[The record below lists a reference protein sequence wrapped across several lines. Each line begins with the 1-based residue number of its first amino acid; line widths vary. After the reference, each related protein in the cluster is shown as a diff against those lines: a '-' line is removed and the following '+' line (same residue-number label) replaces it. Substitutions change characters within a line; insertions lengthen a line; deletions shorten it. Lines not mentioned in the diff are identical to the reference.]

1 MDKVNIVTGAWVV
14 VCDGGKAL
22 ILANSG
28 SSAALKLDTREAREH
43 ANAPTREQGTDQ
55 PGRVHQSFGN
65 ARSAVEQTDWHDAA
79 ERDFLEALARR
90 LDAAIAAGETSDL
103 IIIAAPRALGMLRSA
118 YSPAIRQ
125 ALRGEIDKDYVKLPI
140 REIEKHLAG

>member
-1 MDKVNIVTGAWVV
+1 MDKAKIVTGAWVV

-22 ILANSG
+22 ILENSG
-28 SSAALKLDTREAREH
+28 SPDALKLDSKEVREH
-43 ANAPTREQGTDQ
+43 NKAPTHEQGTDR
-55 PGRVHQSFGN
+55 PGRVHQSFGS

-79 ERDFLEALARR
+79 ERDFLESLARR
-90 LDAAIAAGETSDL
+90 LDAAITAGETSDL

-118 YSPAIRQ
+118 YSLALRQ
-125 ALRGEIDKDYVKLPI
+125 ALRGEIDKDYVMLPI